1 MAILTFRNWR
11 RMSGSLIKSTS
22 VTSFNAAMKAR
33 LTNHVGSLPAA
44 KLRAL
49 REALRLALG
58 VE

>member
-1 MAILTFRNWR
+1 
-11 RMSGSLIKSTS
+11 MSGSLIKSTS

-33 LTNHVGSLPAA
+33 LTNHVGSLPTA